1 MKKKHFLIGSLAL
14 AGLSTT
20 AAASPIRVEPEQSPK
35 QALEGSTGLFTIFSA
50 QKAVLTAQHR
60 SHKSHGSHRS
70 SSGGSSRPYT
80 APTPTPTPR
89 RSDSTPP
96 SSILPRSSL
105 SGNSTLSPVEQF
117 TERAKRVQT
126 GLTAYGYYNGAI
138 DGKVGP
144 ATKAALS
151 KFQKDFSLTITG
163 TITPEVLNAFG
174 IT

>member
-14 AGLSTT
+14 AGLSTS
-20 AAASPIRVEPEQSPK
+20 AAAVPTKPEPK
-35 QALEGSTGLFTIFSA
+35 QSLENSIALFTIFSA
-50 QKAVLTAQHR
+50 QKEVLTAQHR

-70 SSGGSSRPYT
+70 SASGSRSYT

-96 SSILPRSSL
+96 SSILPKSSL
-105 SGNSTLSPVEQF
+105 TGKAALSPIEQF
-117 TERAKRVQT
+117 TERAKRVQE
-126 GLTAYGYYNGAI
+126 GLTAYGYYNGEI

-144 ATKAALS
+144 ETKAALS
-151 KFQKDFSLTITG
+151 KLQKDFSLTITG
-163 TITPEVLNAFG
+163 TITPEVLDVFG